1 MQSDS
6 IMQRNET
13 QMDDSTIQSDDW
25 MAIIKSIIDELAK
38 QPSEGIAREMTEI
51 ILKDIF
57 CVNKSN
63 FTDDEAYELI
73 KRIYEII
80 FMLAGSEQNSETAYY
95 ILCGFI
101 QFGQS
106 EEGSQ
111 YKPMLDHF
119 AIEAFDGLVE
129 RFGWSVIK
137 PCVLTLQYNFINAPY
152 EPLFNHIINR
162 IINQLQY
169 DIHNCCTAYNSDLCN
184 YLPSEKSFT
193 WGWFSR
199 YIACAYFPKVNG
211 NITTITPKQMRTKL
225 MHYRKLISK
234 LRKNVIVKFVPATK
248 AGAGAGGNSMVDPP
262 LWGEQVE
269 QTWDRDEQAN
279 EVDAT
284 SLVIEEDINASETE
298 ASETEASEAE
308 ASEAEASEAE
318 ASEAEASEADEDYEK
333 NIMQSGIQTNEADNA
348 QPTGWRS
355 WLGWA

>member
-13 QMDDSTIQSDDW
+13 QMDDSTIQSDSFE
-25 MAIIKSIIDELAK
+25 IIKSIIDELAK
-38 QPSEGIAREMTEI
+38 QPSVGIAREMTEI

-80 FMLAGSEQNSETAYY
+80 FMSAGSEQNSETAYY

-101 QFGQS
+101 QFGHS
-106 EEGSQ
+106 EEGFQ

-169 DIHNCCTAYNSDLCN
+169 DINNCTTSYNSDLCN
-184 YLPSEKSFT
+184 YLPREKSFT

-199 YIACAYFPKVNG
+199 YVACAYFPKVTG
-211 NITTITPKQMRTKL
+211 NLTTITPKQMRTKL
-225 MHYRKLISK
+225 MHYRKLIGK

-248 AGAGAGGNSMVDPP
+248 AGAGGNSMVDPP

-284 SLVIEEDINASETE
+284 SLVIEEDINASE
-298 ASETEASEAE
+298 
-308 ASEAEASEAE
+308 AEASEAE

-333 NIMQSGIQTNEADNA
+333 NIMQSGMQSGIQTNEADNA